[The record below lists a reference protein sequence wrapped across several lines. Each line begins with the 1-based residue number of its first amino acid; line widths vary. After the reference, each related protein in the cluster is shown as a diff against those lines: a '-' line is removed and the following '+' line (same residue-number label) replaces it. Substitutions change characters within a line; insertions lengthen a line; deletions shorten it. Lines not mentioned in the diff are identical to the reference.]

1 MNSPSSSNGSSVAD
15 QDLCDLVESITHT
28 PLVQPSIKDT
38 IEYVLAEVSQ
48 LKRKQA
54 MIQEQMES
62 KAKEVQ
68 GLRET
73 LLVVGGAL
81 QGMQHIHQFITREQA
96 AETACATAG
105 RPSTAAG
112 SGAQVAGAVG
122 GTGPSSAPACATTPT
137 PASGGPALAPTPI

>member
-1 MNSPSSSNGSSVAD
+1 MNSPSSSDSNGSAIAD

-28 PLVQPSIKDT
+28 PLVQPSVKDT
-38 IEYVLAEVSQ
+38 IEYVLSEVSH

-81 QGMQHIHQFITREQA
+81 QGMQHIHQFMTREEA
-96 AETACATAG
+96 TETACATAA

-112 SGAQVAGAVG
+112 A
-122 GTGPSSAPACATTPT
+122 GTGPSSAPACPTTPM
-137 PASGGPALAPTPI
+137 PASSGGPAPAPTPI

>member
-1 MNSPSSSNGSSVAD
+1 MNSPSSATGSAAAD

-28 PLVQPSIKDT
+28 PLLQPSVKDT
-38 IEYVLAEVSQ
+38 IEYVQSEVTH

-54 MIQEQMES
+54 MIQEQMEC

-81 QGMQHIHQFITREQA
+81 QGMQHIHQFMTREEA
-96 AETACATAG
+96 TETACGTEPCPHPKPSPTCPAG
-105 RPSTAAG
+105 P
-112 SGAQVAGAVG
+112 G
-122 GTGPSSAPACATTPT
+122 GPGPASTPT
-137 PASGGPALAPTPI
+137 